1 MGPVICEEN
10 RWKYGRG
17 KSCKRPPSVQRV
29 NVVNI
34 SECRPPDAPRLQ
46 RGGKL
51 EQDSLQL
58 LKKTALLQ
66 EDMEIRI
73 YQNEEAVRGSLQAKH
88 ESPYRLLI
96 DESVPAAILLSCQ
109 MQCTVPVLGCSVQNA
124 EAVCGVKQV
133 VHLSQSQ
140 FWADK
145 KPHFSDEIEKQSIM
159 QKVNSVN
166 GKPLYK
172 TFNTGT

>member
-1 MGPVICEEN
+1 MKLQKASFQARISVTRPKMRQNEEKKQKKAPLQAKYMGPVICEEN

-17 KSCKRPPSVQRV
+17 KSCKRPPSVQKV

-58 LKKTALLQ
+58 LKRTALLQ
-66 EDMEIRI
+66 EDVEARI
-73 YQNEEAVRGSLQAKH
+73 YQNEEAVRCSLQAKR

-124 EAVCGVKQV
+124 EALCGVK
-133 VHLSQSQ
+133 
-140 FWADK
+140 
-145 KPHFSDEIEKQSIM
+145 
-159 QKVNSVN
+159 
-166 GKPLYK
+166 
-172 TFNTGT
+172 

>member
-1 MGPVICEEN
+1 MRPVICEEN
-10 RWKYGRG
+10 RQNYAKG
-17 KSCKRPPSVQRV
+17 KSCKRPPSGQRI

-66 EDMEIRI
+66 EDVEVRI

-96 DESVPAAILLSCQ
+96 DESVPPAILLSCQ

-140 FWADK
+140 IWTDK
-145 KPHFSDEIEKQSIM
+145 NPT
-159 QKVNSVN
+159 SVM
-166 GKPLYK
+166 KLRSSQLCRRS
-172 TFNTGT
+172 TQ